1 MYFPLTQFI
10 VQSPATSNPKYVLS
24 EFTGRLLFE
33 KINAV
38 QNACQL
44 TVANYTAANFNNIAT
59 ATSNPKYV
67 LSEYTG
73 RLLFEKINA
82 VDAKIKNAATNTN
95 TETWQFTLTNGTTVT
110 KKVVLQ

>member
-1 MYFPLTQFI
+1 M
-10 VQSPATSNPKYVLS
+10 
-24 EFTGRLLFE
+24 LFE

-38 QNACQL
+38 ENNTKL
-44 TVANYTAANFNNIAT
+44 TVANYTAANFGNIAT
-59 ATSNPKYV
+59 AASNPKYV

-73 RLLFEKINA
+73 RLLYEKINA
-82 VDAKIKNAATNTN
+82 LDAKIKNATTNTN